1 MTSIIERISSGIYEN
16 AVEQHREEHQNLAR
30 WAAMLQL
37 REKIA
42 GLREAI
48 DARHAYSQEQL
59 LGKAA

>member
-1 MTSIIERISSGIYEN
+1 MYEN
-16 AVEQHREEHQNLAR
+16 AVEQHREEHQKLAR

-48 DARHAYSQEQL
+48 DARHAYSQERL
-59 LGKAA
+59 IRKAA